1 VVDSI
6 PTRLVR
12 LQLGQFPDPTDIDIE
27 EAVYLVLEQILGRS
41 RTMFRLTERLARD
54 LRIDSDDLSFDF
66 TWVLER
72 SLDVKVPVGEWAEC
86 FNGEDAIRILKRN
99 ILKQRD
105 TGGHVLPG

>member
-1 VVDSI
+1 MVDSI

-54 LRIDSDDLSFDF
+54 LRIDSDHLSFDF

-72 SLDVKVPVGEWAEC
+72 SLDVKVPVGEGAEC
-86 FNGEDAIRILKRN
+86 FNGEDALRILKRN